1 MKKTV
6 KTGAWLTTNYT
17 TIDELVKMSQEEL
30 VQNLNCYD
38 LDGKIPGWT
47 LVGTAEVSITLDD
60 PDKMIS
66 NKVDALKVELTKTKA
81 DAEAKCNFILGQINN
96 LLAIEFKPE
105 GKKK

>member
-1 MKKTV
+1 MKNTV
-6 KTGAWLTTNYT
+6 KTGVWLTNQWT
-17 TIDELVKMSQEEL
+17 TIDDIMKMSQEEL
-30 VQNLNCYD
+30 VHNLTCWD
-38 LDGKIPGWT
+38 LDGHIEGWT
-47 LVGTAEVSITLDD
+47 LVGTAEVSITLDA

>member
-6 KTGAWLTTNYT
+6 KTGAWLTNDYT

-30 VQNLNCYD
+30 VSRLHAYD
-38 LDGKIPGWT
+38 FDGHIEGWT

-60 PDKMIS
+60 PDKMIA

-81 DAEAKCNFILGQINN
+81 DAEAKCNFLQGQINN

-105 GKKK
+105 GEKK

>member
-6 KTGAWLTTNYT
+6 KTGAWLTNDYT

-30 VQNLNCYD
+30 VHKLNCYD
-38 LDGKIPGWT
+38 LDGNIPGWT
-47 LVGTAEVSITLDD
+47 LVGTAEVSITLDA
-60 PDKMIS
+60 PDKMIA

-96 LLAIEFKPE
+96 LLSIEFKPE

>member
-6 KTGAWLTTNYT
+6 KTGAWLTNQWR
-17 TIDELVKMSQEEL
+17 TIDEIMKMSQEEL
-30 VQNLNCYD
+30 VSNLTCWD
-38 LDGKIPGWT
+38 LDGHIEGWT
-47 LVGTAEVSITLDD
+47 LVGTAEVSITLDA
-60 PDKMIS
+60 PDKMIA

-105 GKKK
+105 GEKK

>member
-6 KTGAWLTTNYT
+6 KTGAWLTNNYT
-17 TIDELVKMSQEEL
+17 TIEQLMAMSQEEL
-30 VQNLNCYD
+30 VGRLHAYD
-38 LDGKIPGWT
+38 LDGHIEGWT
-47 LVGTAEVSITLDD
+47 LVGTAEVSITLDA
-60 PDKMIS
+60 PDKMIA

-105 GKKK
+105 GEKK

>member
-6 KTGAWLTTNYT
+6 KTGAWLTNNYT
-17 TIDELVKMSQEEL
+17 SVDSLIKMSQEEL
-30 VQNLNCYD
+30 VYHLTAWD
-38 LDGKIPGWT
+38 IDGHIEGWT
-47 LVGTAEVSITLDD
+47 LVGTAEVSITLDA

-105 GKKK
+105 ELT